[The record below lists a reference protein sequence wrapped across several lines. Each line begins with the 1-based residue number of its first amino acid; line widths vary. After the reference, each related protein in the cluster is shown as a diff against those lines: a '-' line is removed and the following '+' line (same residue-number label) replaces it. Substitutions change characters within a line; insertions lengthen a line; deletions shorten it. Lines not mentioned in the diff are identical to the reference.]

1 MVIFMTLISL
11 NQMKTIEIEFKRFL
25 LICIQAI
32 DDCRSCT
39 LKQKKLKNVDPL
51 KANLFKT

>member
-1 MVIFMTLISL
+1 ML
-11 NQMKTIEIEFKRFL
+11 NQMKTIEIEFKRFS
-25 LICIQAI
+25 LICILFVLQAI